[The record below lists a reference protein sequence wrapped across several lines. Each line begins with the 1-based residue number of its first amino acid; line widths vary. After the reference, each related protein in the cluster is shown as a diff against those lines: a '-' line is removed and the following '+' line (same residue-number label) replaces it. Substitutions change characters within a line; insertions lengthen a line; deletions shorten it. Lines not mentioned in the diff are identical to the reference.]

1 MPAGNPNASP
11 DSHEPIARAQIL
23 SNVRQR
29 LFGARPAPPVV
40 GPYEV
45 GRCLGRGAMGS
56 VYEGHDPRLKR
67 KVALKIVDTAMIQPA
82 EVRAVMREARAL
94 ARVEHPNVV
103 AVYDAGECDV
113 GVWVAMELLVG
124 EDLRAWSNHPQVR
137 PMSERRRVVLE
148 TGLGVAAI
156 HRADLVH
163 RDIKPANAFVG
174 RDGRVSLID
183 FGLALGIA
191 APMSTGN
198 DSAPLP
204 NTGTGTGTP
213 AYMAPEQHRG
223 EAARPQSDQFA
234 WCTMAW
240 ETLFGQRPF
249 DATSADALYE
259 AKMAFAV
266 RPPPDG
272 VQQSP
277 RVRAVLTRGL
287 SPDPLDRW
295 PSMDALLEAFSA
307 TQSRRRLLSL
317 GAGVAGVGIAAALL
331 WSPSPVAPVCPD
343 AQLWDE
349 ATRASVQ
356 AAVHGDGNTFRLQTW
371 QRLEPRLDK
380 HVDVFEAARA
390 ETCRLAHIPG
400 TDSGLADRR
409 FICLARWQDA
419 FEVLIDTLHT
429 VDDDAVALVIG
440 WSMTLDD
447 AAECAA
453 IESTVVAKEPTPP
466 RALQSEVAALRRRLA
481 RARML
486 RTLGRTEEVQQRLA
500 ELRRAADAV
509 AFEPFAAELEYETA
523 KLLWQAGDWQTTEEK
538 LADVYH
544 RAREAKHPYLEVRAA
559 ISISE
564 FLAGTRA
571 DPEAARP
578 WLRRAQAVPLGDWPL
593 VELSLLKVE
602 SVLLSF
608 TEDGERA
615 VALARLVVERSNAV
629 GWDATGLHAIE
640 EAVLVFV
647 NSGHFAEALVLAR
660 QRELEIREHLGA
672 EHPLL
677 AANLHNLAIAA
688 WETGELDEANRALS
702 ESIALYRQHKGEE
715 SVDVALGLLL
725 YGMLNDE
732 YDAAKA
738 ARALKE
744 AAVRFETAVPKDHA
758 AWVWLH
764 LARGDAAV
772 VLGEFDAALRYFA
785 SAEVLSGQFR
795 TNADPAAWARAGT
808 GRALLG
814 QGKYVQARTILRQAW
829 KDLIAAEKGPT
840 PQREL
845 GEVRFALARALW
857 LSGGPADEAIAVARD
872 ARSIVTGTHPA
883 AVAVT
888 RRIDTWLRTHPELMR

>member
-1 MPAGNPNASP
+1 
-11 DSHEPIARAQIL
+11 
-23 SNVRQR
+23 
-29 LFGARPAPPVV
+29 
-40 GPYEV
+40 
-45 GRCLGRGAMGS
+45 MGS
-56 VYEGHDPRLKR
+56 VYEAHDPRLKR
-67 KVALKIVDTAMIQPA
+67 KVALKIVDTATIQPA

-113 GVWVAMELLVG
+113 GVWVAMALLVG

-137 PMSERRRVVLE
+137 PVSERRRVLLE
-148 TGLGVAAI
+148 LGLGVAAI
-156 HRADLVH
+156 HRAGLVH

-183 FGLALGIA
+183 FGLALGIVA
-191 APMSTGN
+191 SVSTGN
-198 DSAPLP
+198 DSASSPSP
-204 NTGTGTGTP
+204 RTGTGTGTP

-223 EAARPQSDQFA
+223 GVARPQSDQFA

-249 DATSADALYE
+249 DATSPDALYE

-277 RVRAVLTRGL
+277 QVRAVLARGL

-295 PSMDALLEAFSA
+295 PSMDALLAAFSA
-307 TQSRRRLLSL
+307 TESRRRLWLGV
-317 GAGVAGVGIAAALL
+317 GAGAAGVGIAAALL
-331 WSPSPVAPVCPD
+331 WSANPVAPACPD

-349 ATRASVQ
+349 VTRASVQ
-356 AAVHGDGNTFRLQTW
+356 AAVQGDRSTFRLQTW
-371 QRLEPRLDK
+371 QRLEARLDK

-400 TDSGLADRR
+400 TDAGLADRR
-409 FICLARWQDA
+409 SFCLARWQDA

-429 VDDDAVALVIG
+429 IDDAAVALVIG

-453 IESTVVAKEPTPP
+453 IESTLVAKEPTPP

-481 RARML
+481 RARVL
-486 RTLGRTEEVQQRLA
+486 RTLGRTEQAQQRLA
-500 ELRRAADAV
+500 GLRRAADAV
-509 AFEPFAAELEYETA
+509 VFEPFAAELEYETA

-538 LADVYH
+538 LVDVYH
-544 RAREAKHPYLEVRAA
+544 RAREAKHPFLEVRAA
-559 ISISE
+559 ISMSE

-608 TEDGERA
+608 TDDDERA

-629 GWDATGLHAIE
+629 DWDATGLHAIE
-640 EAVLVFV
+640 EAVLVLV
-647 NSGHFAEALVLAR
+647 NSGHFSEAVVLAR
-660 QRELEIREHLGA
+660 QREHEIREHLGA

-688 WETGELDEANRALS
+688 WETGELEEANRALS
-702 ESIALYRQHKGEE
+702 ESIALYRQHKGED

-738 ARALKE
+738 ARALEE

-758 AWVWLH
+758 AWMWLH

-814 QGKYVQARTILRQAW
+814 QGKYVQARTILRKAW
-829 KDLIAAEKGPT
+829 KDLIAAEKSPT

-888 RRIDTWLRTHPELMR
+888 RRIDTWLRTHPNL